1 MNPNKS
7 GANNRPP
14 TPPPE
19 SENEVEDMD
28 EGESGMSEE
37 EDEQEEGAEEQ
48 TQEQEVEESSEEDQ
62 EEEEEDSS
70 DMDAT
75 ECEKKRVEYIDD
87 LTDLEKQFAIL
98 REQLYRERV
107 TQIENKL
114 AEVKAGRA
122 PEYLQPLE
130 ELQINMKNRMEV
142 SSIMRELRLS
152 NINCKFEAEQ
162 LATDQNFESEKK
174 LLHDS
179 LKDDLE
185 DKIHILEEDKNNVDF
200 TSGLWE
206 LNTNK
211 SSRARRKADPLDP
224 DRRKKPVTVTGP
236 YIVYMLQESEIVDDW
251 TQIKKSL
258 TQRKIIDGKLL
269 SVR

>member
-1 MNPNKS
+1 
-7 GANNRPP
+7 
-14 TPPPE
+14 
-19 SENEVEDMD
+19 MD
-28 EGESGMSEE
+28 EGESGFSEDDDDNE
-37 EDEQEEGAEEQ
+37 REDDRGEAANEND
-48 TQEQEVEESSEEDQ
+48 SSDEDQ
-62 EEEEEDSS
+62 DEEEEDSS
-70 DMDAT
+70 DMDAN

-122 PEYLQPLE
+122 QEYLQPLE

-142 SSIMRELRLS
+142 SSIMRELRLT
-152 NINCKFEAEQ
+152 NINCKFEAES
-162 LATDQNFESEKK
+162 LATEQNFESEKR

-185 DKIHILEEDKNNVDF
+185 NKIHILEEDNSNVDF

-206 LNTNK
+206 LNSK
-211 SSRARRKADPLDP
+211 SSRRRKADPLDP

-236 YIVYMLQESEIVDDW
+236 YIVYMLQESEIIDDW

-258 TQRKIIDGKLL
+258 TQRKILDGKLL

>member
-1 MNPNKS
+1 M
-7 GANNRPP
+7 
-14 TPPPE
+14 
-19 SENEVEDMD
+19 
-28 EGESGMSEE
+28 
-37 EDEQEEGAEEQ
+37 
-48 TQEQEVEESSEEDQ
+48 
-62 EEEEEDSS
+62 
-70 DMDAT
+70 
-75 ECEKKRVEYIDD
+75 
-87 LTDLEKQFAIL
+87 
-98 REQLYRERV
+98 

-179 LKDDLE
+179 LKDDLQ

>member
-1 MNPNKS
+1 MSNKTLKS
-7 GANNRPP
+7 SSKNF
-14 TPPPE
+14 
-19 SENEVEDMD
+19 D
-28 EGESGMSEE
+28 E
-37 EDEQEEGAEEQ
+37 
-48 TQEQEVEESSEEDQ
+48 
-62 EEEEEDSS
+62 
-70 DMDAT
+70 
-75 ECEKKRVEYIDD
+75 KP
-87 LTDLEKQFAIL
+87 
-98 REQLYRERV
+98 
-107 TQIENKL
+107 KL
-114 AEVKAGRA
+114 FSF
-122 PEYLQPLE
+122 Q
-130 ELQINMKNRMEV
+130 
-142 SSIMRELRLS
+142 
-152 NINCKFEAEQ
+152 
-162 LATDQNFESEKK
+162 SEKK